1 MGTTDKSTTQRGV
14 RISSK
19 YADEVAT
26 AKLVDLVAAGAPS
39 VAAAAEAAGITHGV
53 ANRLLQ
59 QEFRRY
65 YEERA
70 AQRDEMVGQTLR
82 KFDLLESALW
92 PRALKADEKAVDRIL
107 AVIKARNE
115 MLGLNAP
122 SRVDVQVNAVDEAV
136 AKIGRIV
143 EGAVSSAEVVP
154 LRRMLPEAG

>member
-1 MGTTDKSTTQRGV
+1 MGTTDKSTTARGV

-39 VAAAAEAAGITHGV
+39 VAAAAEAAGITHAV

-82 KFDLLESALW
+82 KFDLLERAMW
-92 PRALKADEKAVDRIL
+92 PRALKADEKAVDRLL
-107 AVIKARNE
+107 AIIKARNE

-122 SRVDVQVNAVDEAV
+122 SRVDVQVNAVDDAV
-136 AKIGRIV
+136 AKISRIV

>member
-1 MGTTDKSTTQRGV
+1 MGTTDNSSTARGV

-26 AKLVDLVAAGAPS
+26 ARLVDLVAAGAPS
-39 VAAAAEAAGITHGV
+39 VAAAAEAVGVSHSV

-82 KFDLLESALW
+82 KFDLLERPMW
-92 PRALKADEKAVDRIL
+92 GRALKGDEKAVDRLL
-107 AVIKARNE
+107 AIIKARNE

-122 SRVDVQVNAVDEAV
+122 SRVDIQVNAVDEAV
-136 AKIGRIV
+136 SKISRIV
-143 EGAVSSAEVVP
+143 EGAVSQAEVVP

>member
-1 MGTTDKSTTQRGV
+1 MGTTDKATTQRGV

-19 YADEVAT
+19 YSDEVAT

-39 VAAAAEAAGITHGV
+39 VAAAAEAAGVTPSV
-53 ANRLLQ
+53 AYRLLQ

-70 AQRDEMVGQTLR
+70 SQRDEMVGQTLR
-82 KFDLLESALW
+82 KFDLLERAMW
-92 PRALKADEKAVDRIL
+92 PRALKADEKAVDRLLSI
-107 AVIKARNE
+107 IKARNE

-122 SRVDVQVNAVDEAV
+122 SRVDIQVNAVEEAV
-136 AKIGRIV
+136 SKISRIV
-143 EGAVSSAEVVP
+143 EGAVSQAEVVP

>member
-1 MGTTDKSTTQRGV
+1 MGTKDRSRTARGV

-19 YADEVAT
+19 YADEIAT

-39 VAAAAEAAGITHGV
+39 VAAAAEVVGVSQPV

-82 KFDLLESALW
+82 KFDLLERALW

-122 SRVDVQVNAVDEAV
+122 SRVDLQINAVDEAV
-136 AKIGRIV
+136 AKIGKIV
-143 EGAVSSAEVVP
+143 EGAVEAAEVVP

>member
-1 MGTTDKSTTQRGV
+1 MGTIDKRTTQRGA

-26 AKLVDLVAAGAPS
+26 AKLVDLVAAGVPS
-39 VAAAAEAAGITHGV
+39 VAAAAEAVGVSVPV

-70 AQRDEMVGQTLR
+70 SQRDEMVGQQLR
-82 KFDLLESALW
+82 RYDLLLRPFFAK
-92 PRALKADEKAVDRIL
+92 ALKGDEKAADRVL
-107 AVIKARNE
+107 AIMKAMND
-115 MLGLNAP
+115 MLGLNAAT
-122 SRVDVQVNAVDEAV
+122 RVDVQVNAVDEAV
-136 AKIGRIV
+136 SKISRIV
-143 EGAVSSAEVVP
+143 EGAVSQAEVVP

>member
-1 MGTTDKSTTQRGV
+1 MGTTDKRVTQRGA

-26 AKLVDLVAAGAPS
+26 ARLVDLVAAGAPS
-39 VAAAAEAAGITHGV
+39 VAAAAEAVGITRPV
-53 ANRLLQ
+53 AERLLQ

-70 AQRDEMVGQTLR
+70 AQRDEMVGQQLR
-82 KFDLLESALW
+82 KYDLLERPFFA
-92 PRALKADEKAVDRIL
+92 RALKGDEKAADRVL
-107 AVIKARNE
+107 AIMKARNE

-136 AKIGRIV
+136 AKISRIV
-143 EGAVSSAEVVP
+143 EGAVTSAKVVP

>member
-1 MGTTDKSTTQRGV
+1 MGTHDTRTTQRGV
-14 RISSK
+14 RISTK
-19 YADEVAT
+19 YADEIAT
-26 AKLVDLVAAGAPS
+26 ARLVDLVATGAPS
-39 VAAAAEAAGITHGV
+39 VSAAAEATGVSLAV

-82 KFDLLESALW
+82 KFDLLEQALW
-92 PRALKADEKAVDRIL
+92 PRALKADDKAVDRIL

-122 SRVDVQVNAVDEAV
+122 SRMDVQINAVDEAV
-136 AKIGRIV
+136 AKISRIV
-143 EGAVSSAEVVP
+143 DGAVSSAEVVP
-154 LRRMLPEAG
+154 LRRTLPEAG

>member
-1 MGTTDKSTTQRGV
+1 MGTTDKRVTQRGA

-26 AKLVDLVAAGAPS
+26 QRLVDLVASGAPS
-39 VAAAAEAAGITHGV
+39 VAAAAEVVGV
-53 ANRLLQ
+53 TRAVAERLLQ

-70 AQRDEMVGQTLR
+70 AQRDEMVGQQLR
-82 KFDLLESALW
+82 KYDLLER
-92 PRALKADEKAVDRIL
+92 PFFVRALKGDEKAADRVL
-107 AVIKARNE
+107 AIMKARNE

-136 AKIGRIV
+136 AKISRIV